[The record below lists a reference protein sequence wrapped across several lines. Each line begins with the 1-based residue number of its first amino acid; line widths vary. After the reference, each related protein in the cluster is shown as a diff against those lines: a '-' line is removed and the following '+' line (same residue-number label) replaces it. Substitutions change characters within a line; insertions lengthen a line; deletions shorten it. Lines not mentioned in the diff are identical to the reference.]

1 MPYRLIYGLC
11 GTGCIQVL
19 SSFQLCLENHKN
31 VDGMTTNAI
40 KHFDKTIVCW
50 EMKYGE
56 KQNRDRDS
64 D

>member
-1 MPYRLIYGLC
+1 MWYRVHSSALIIPVMFREPQKYRW
-11 GTGCIQVL
+11 
-19 SSFQLCLENHKN
+19 
-31 VDGMTTNAI
+31 DDATNAI